1 MVKMETVTGDRG
13 SDSLQGPE
21 DPTGAHLEGRTSPF
35 S

>member
-1 MVKMETVTGDRG
+1 MAKMETVIGDQG

-21 DPTGAHLEGRTSPF
+21 DPTGAHLEGRTLPF